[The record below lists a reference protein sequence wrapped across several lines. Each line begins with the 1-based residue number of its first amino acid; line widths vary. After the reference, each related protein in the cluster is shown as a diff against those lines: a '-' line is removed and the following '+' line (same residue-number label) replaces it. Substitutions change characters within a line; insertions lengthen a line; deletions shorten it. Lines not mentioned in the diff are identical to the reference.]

1 MKKWIALLS
10 AVLLTLSCAMAES
23 SDTAHT
29 EILSFDANPTTGYSW
44 VGFVLGGEAVQ
55 LDSAEGTYIP
65 DDQTGMLCGAGG
77 QTQYVVTAVK
87 PGRSII
93 TFDYRRSWENT
104 SLEQK
109 VYLAVVDQ
117 ALNLSL
123 MDVTETS
130 VLQGTVLSIDEAEHT
145 ALIAHDTIGEIL
157 ARFTPE
163 MSLPTV
169 DEQIVIYT
177 DGTMTLSLP
186 AMMNMATQPLLIPR
200 RDVFGVELPDYA
212 MPGFC
217 SGLKLYFG
225 SIEDIASFRRAL
237 YSDDRSKPEDM
248 EFISAKLYGA
258 KYSSQAAGKCE
269 HTNVWGFPYF
279 AWWDKLESVHLWI
292 RYKDRFLRCVRARM
306 TNLRIDTN
314 EDASG
319 SYSPGE
325 QLWGYPHILE
335 YRQPYHFS
343 RMYEVEKTYETED
356 SLLYDLAHYDGSI
369 ELTTW
374 LDDLF
379 GDG

>member
-104 SLEQK
+104 SLEQN

-117 ALNLSL
+117 ELNLSL
-123 MDVTETS
+123 MDVTET
-130 VLQGTVLSIDEAEHT
+130 
-145 ALIAHDTIGEIL
+145 ALIAHDAIGEIL
-157 ARFTPE
+157 ARFSPE
-163 MSLPTV
+163 MSLPAV

-186 AMMNMATQPLLIPR
+186 AMMNVLAWCCIPPVDARNEAEPVQSSSFAEMTGLSTFLIQVTDDNPIVSVSFSDGYSSLAPEHSTDAPDEIQEILDAVLAMEIG
-200 RDVFGVELPDYA
+200 DVSDVYVTDWDPVLRMTSADGQCWTVAFNGHWLSKKGVNYNLIHDD
-212 MPGFC
+212 GFW
-217 SGLKLYFG
+217 KLT
-225 SIEDIASFRRAL
+225 
-237 YSDDRSKPEDM
+237 
-248 EFISAKLYGA
+248 AKL
-258 KYSSQAAGKCE
+258 K
-269 HTNVWGFPYF
+269 
-279 AWWDKLESVHLWI
+279 
-292 RYKDRFLRCVRARM
+292 R
-306 TNLRIDTN
+306 
-314 EDASG
+314 ASG
-319 SYSPGE
+319 TME
-325 QLWGYPHILE
+325 
-335 YRQPYHFS
+335 
-343 RMYEVEKTYETED
+343 
-356 SLLYDLAHYDGSI
+356 
-369 ELTTW
+369 
-374 LDDLF
+374 
-379 GDG
+379 

>member
-10 AVLLTLSCAMAES
+10 ALLLTLSCALAES

-65 DDQTGMLCGAGG
+65 EDQTGMLCGAGG

-104 SLEQK
+104 PLTQK

-117 ALNLSL
+117 ELNLSL
-123 MDVTETS
+123 MDVTETG

-157 ARFTPE
+157 ARFSPE

-186 AMMNMATQPLLIPR
+186 AMMNVLAWCCIPPADAR
-200 RDVFGVELPDYA
+200 NETEPVQSSSFAE
-212 MPGFC
+212 MT
-217 SGLKLYFG
+217 GLSTFL
-225 SIEDIASFRRAL
+225 SQVTENNPIVSASFSDG
-237 YSDDRSKPEDM
+237 YSSLAPEHSTDAPDDIQKILDAVLAMEIGEVSDIYVTDWDSILRMTSADGRCWTVAFNGHWLSKDGVNYTLIHDE
-248 EFISAKLYGA
+248 EFWKLTAKL
-258 KYSSQAAGKCE
+258 K
-269 HTNVWGFPYF
+269 
-279 AWWDKLESVHLWI
+279 
-292 RYKDRFLRCVRARM
+292 R
-306 TNLRIDTN
+306 
-314 EDASG
+314 ASG
-319 SYSPGE
+319 SME
-325 QLWGYPHILE
+325 
-335 YRQPYHFS
+335 
-343 RMYEVEKTYETED
+343 
-356 SLLYDLAHYDGSI
+356 
-369 ELTTW
+369 
-374 LDDLF
+374 
-379 GDG
+379 

>member
-23 SDTAHT
+23 SGTAHT

-44 VGFVLGGEAVQ
+44 VGFVLGGDAVQ

-77 QTQYVVTAVK
+77 QTQFAVTAVM

-117 ALNLSL
+117 ELNLSL
-123 MDVTETS
+123 MDVTETG
-130 VLQGTVLSIDEAEHT
+130 VLQGQVLSIDEAEHT

-157 ARFTPE
+157 ARFSPD

-186 AMMNMATQPLLIPR
+186 AMMNVLAWCCIPSADARNEAETVQSSSFAEITRLSTFLTQVTDDNPIVSVSFSGGYSSLAPEFSTDSPDEIQKILDAVLAIEIGDVSDVYVTDWDPVLHMTSADGQCWTVAFNGHWLSRDGVNYNLIH
-200 RDVFGVELPDYA
+200 DEDLW
-212 MPGFC
+212 
-217 SGLKLYFG
+217 KLT
-225 SIEDIASFRRAL
+225 
-237 YSDDRSKPEDM
+237 
-248 EFISAKLYGA
+248 AKL
-258 KYSSQAAGKCE
+258 K
-269 HTNVWGFPYF
+269 
-279 AWWDKLESVHLWI
+279 
-292 RYKDRFLRCVRARM
+292 R
-306 TNLRIDTN
+306 
-314 EDASG
+314 ASG
-319 SYSPGE
+319 TME
-325 QLWGYPHILE
+325 
-335 YRQPYHFS
+335 
-343 RMYEVEKTYETED
+343 
-356 SLLYDLAHYDGSI
+356 
-369 ELTTW
+369 
-374 LDDLF
+374 
-379 GDG
+379 

>member
-10 AVLLTLSCAMAES
+10 AILLTLSCAMAES

-44 VGFVLGGEAVQ
+44 IGFVLGGEAVQ

-65 DDQTGMLCGAGG
+65 EDQTGMLCGAGG
-77 QTQYVVTAVK
+77 QTKYVVTAVK

-104 SLEQK
+104 SLTQK

-186 AMMNMATQPLLIPR
+186 AMMSSALSCRTTPC
-200 RDVFGVELPDYA
+200 
-212 MPGFC
+212 PGFALAR
-217 SGLKLYFG
+217 SSTSAASRILPHSVVRY
-225 SIEDIASFRRAL
+225 IVMIAASR
-237 YSDDRSKPEDM
+237 KTW
-248 EFISAKLYGA
+248 
-258 KYSSQAAGKCE
+258 SS
-269 HTNVWGFPYF
+269 
-279 AWWDKLESVHLWI
+279 
-292 RYKDRFLRCVRARM
+292 
-306 TNLRIDTN
+306 
-314 EDASG
+314 
-319 SYSPGE
+319 
-325 QLWGYPHILE
+325 
-335 YRQPYHFS
+335 
-343 RMYEVEKTYETED
+343 
-356 SLLYDLAHYDGSI
+356 
-369 ELTTW
+369 
-374 LDDLF
+374 
-379 GDG
+379 

>member
-77 QTQYVVTAVK
+77 QTQYMVTAVK

-123 MDVTETS
+123 MDVTETG
-130 VLQGTVLSIDEAEHT
+130 VLQGKVLSIDEAEHT
-145 ALIAHDTIGEIL
+145 ALIAHDAIGEIL
-157 ARFTPE
+157 ARFSPE
-163 MSLPTV
+163 MSLPAV

-186 AMMNMATQPLLIPR
+186 AMMNVLAWCCIPPVDARNEAEPVQSSSFAEMTGLSTFLIQVTDDNPIVSVSFSDGYSSLAPEYSTDDPDKIQKILDAVLAMEIG
-200 RDVFGVELPDYA
+200 DVSDVYVTDWDPVLRMTSADGQCWTVAFNGHWLSKKGVNYNLIHDD
-212 MPGFC
+212 GFW
-217 SGLKLYFG
+217 KLT
-225 SIEDIASFRRAL
+225 
-237 YSDDRSKPEDM
+237 
-248 EFISAKLYGA
+248 AKL
-258 KYSSQAAGKCE
+258 K
-269 HTNVWGFPYF
+269 
-279 AWWDKLESVHLWI
+279 
-292 RYKDRFLRCVRARM
+292 R
-306 TNLRIDTN
+306 
-314 EDASG
+314 ASG
-319 SYSPGE
+319 TME
-325 QLWGYPHILE
+325 
-335 YRQPYHFS
+335 
-343 RMYEVEKTYETED
+343 
-356 SLLYDLAHYDGSI
+356 
-369 ELTTW
+369 
-374 LDDLF
+374 
-379 GDG
+379 